1 LRKGRGIFVLSI
13 IAAAFLIVGCGDA
26 PTGGGK
32 AASVKPKTLEAD
44 KVAREMVTVPA
55 GEFLYGSNKDEEK
68 VTLKAFTIDKYEV
81 TNRQFKV
88 FVKATKRKEPRGWF
102 IYGYKKA
109 EADHPMTLISY
120 NDAAD
125 YCEWARLRLPS
136 EQEWE
141 RAARGTDGRRYPWG
155 NEWASNK
162 ANTSLSGIVGTSPV
176 GSYPDGKSPV
186 GAFDMAGNLW
196 EWTSSDFDD
205 DQVDTTVKAKVVR
218 GGSWG
223 LTHRFA
229 STYFRVGYNP
239 TTVINNIG
247 FRCAKGPA
255 DSKGP
260 AQHSLREGKIQQES
274 K

>member
-1 LRKGRGIFVLSI
+1 MLKGRAIFVLSI
-13 IAAAFLIVGCGDA
+13 IVAAFLVAGCGNA
-26 PTGGGK
+26 PSDDGGK
-32 AASVKPKTLEAD
+32 VASIKAEKA
-44 KVAREMVTVPA
+44 AREMLEVPA
-55 GEFLYGSNKDEEK
+55 GKFIYGGKEGQK
-68 VTLKAFTIDKYEV
+68 VTLKSFTIDTYEV
-81 TNRQFKV
+81 TNSQFKE

-109 EADHPMTLISY
+109 EADHPMTLVSF
-120 NDAAD
+120 NDADD
-125 YCEWARLRLPS
+125 YCEWAGLRLPT

-176 GSYPDGKSPV
+176 GSYPEGKSPV
-186 GAFDMAGNLW
+186 GALDMAGNLW

-205 DQVDTTVKAKVVR
+205 DQVAATVKTKVVR

-247 FRCAKGPA
+247 FRCAK
-255 DSKGP
+255 
-260 AQHSLREGKIQQES
+260 
-274 K
+274 